1 MLEAHYSYIILYKYV
16 KKTAAFAAGSR
27 GGAGTALMP
36 IKKIEQLIKNEGKP
50 DIAIR
55 LARTQDMRRIQ
66 MLYAEVYGG
75 NYAISIITDKEKMR
89 RAIEND
95 SYYWLVA
102 ECEGR
107 IIGSLVYALD
117 LPDRLAK
124 AFGAVVSQDY
134 RKLDLARTM
143 MKLVLDD
150 ITQTQK
156 LVDVVYATTRTA
168 NYAPQKLTES
178 LGFVKL
184 GIFPNTHKVSEN
196 ETHCLTAYFTEEAL
210 KKREPRPNLIRE
222 IVPFYDLV
230 RKQLDFEAP
239 VVTEV
244 KSLYAENRHMV
255 PPLPME
261 TITAPAFIK
270 NRYKTLKS
278 NSFFEH
284 AYMPFHE
291 PNLLFIT
298 PDQSTEVYL
307 SYNQKDKYSV
317 VIGGVTREK
326 SSTVVLESIARK
338 LSEMNMAYIEII
350 LDAYTPQLQR
360 EAMDARYIP
369 SGYFPCAKKSAG
381 KRCDC
386 IVFSRT
392 FEVLDFRNVKLIS
405 LYKNFLREYLALWRE
420 HYIESAFRN
429 D

>member
-1 MLEAHYSYIILYKYV
+1 M
-16 KKTAAFAAGSR
+16 
-27 GGAGTALMP
+27 AL
-36 IKKIEQLIKNEGKP
+36 KKIEQTVRNEGKP
-50 DIAIR
+50 DVIIR
-55 LARTQDMRRIQ
+55 LAKVPDMRRIQ
-66 MLYAEVYGG
+66 VLYAEVYGP
-75 NYAISIITDKEKMR
+75 NYPISLVTDKDKMR

-95 SYYWLVA
+95 NYYWVVA
-102 ECEGR
+102 ESEGR

-117 LPDRLAK
+117 ISDRIAK

-134 RKLDLARTM
+134 RKLDLAYTM

-150 ITQTQK
+150 ITHTRK
-156 LVDVVYATTRTA
+156 LADVVYATTRTA
-168 NYAPQKLTES
+168 SHAPQKLTES

-210 KKREPRPNLIRE
+210 KKREPKPNLVKE

-230 RKQLDFEAP
+230 RKQINLEEP
-239 VVTEV
+239 IITEV
-244 KSLYAENRHMV
+244 KSLYQENRHMI
-255 PPLPME
+255 PPMPLE
-261 TITAPAFIK
+261 IITAPAFVK
-270 NRYKTLKS
+270 NRFKSLKS

-284 AYMPFHE
+284 SYMPFHE
-291 PNLLFIT
+291 PNLLFIA

-307 SYNQKDKYSV
+307 SYSQKDKYSV
-317 VIGGVTREK
+317 IMGGITNEK
-326 SSTVVLESIARK
+326 SATVVLESIARK
-338 LSEMNMAYIEII
+338 LNEMNMAYIEII

-369 SGYFPCAKKSAG
+369 SGYFPCIKKSG
-381 KRCDC
+381 SRRCDC

-392 FEVLDFRNVKLIS
+392 FEVLDFRNVKLLS
-405 LYKNFLREYLALWRE
+405 LYKNFLREYLTLWRE

>member
-1 MLEAHYSYIILYKYV
+1 MTL
-16 KKTAAFAAGSR
+16 KK
-27 GGAGTALMP
+27 M
-36 IKKIEQLIKNEGKP
+36 EQTIKNGGKA
-50 DIAIR
+50 DITIR
-55 LARTQDMRRIQ
+55 LAKIPDMRRIQ

-75 NYAISIITDKEKMR
+75 NYAISLITDKDKMR

-102 ECEGR
+102 ESEGR

-117 LPDRLAK
+117 ISDRIAK
-124 AFGAVVSQDY
+124 AFGAVVSKEY
-134 RKLDLARTM
+134 RKLDLAYTM
-143 MKLVLDD
+143 MKLVLDA
-150 ITQTQK
+150 ITHTHK
-156 LVDVVYATTRTA
+156 LADVVYATTRTA
-168 NYAPQKLTES
+168 SHAPQKLTES

-184 GIFPNTHKVSEN
+184 GIFPNTHKVNEN

-210 KKREPRPNLIRE
+210 KKREPKPNLVHE

-230 RKQLDFEAP
+230 RRQINLEAP
-239 VVTEV
+239 AVTEV
-244 KSLYAENRHMV
+244 ESLYQENRHMI
-255 PPLPME
+255 PPLPLE
-261 TITAPAFIK
+261 IITAPAFIK
-270 NRYKTLKS
+270 NRFKNLKS

-291 PNLLFIT
+291 PNLLFIA

-317 VIGGVTREK
+317 IMGGVTKET
-326 SSTVVLESIARK
+326 SATVVLESIALK
-338 LSEMNMAYIEII
+338 LSDMNMAYVEII

-369 SGYFPCAKKSAG
+369 SGYFPCVKKSG
-381 KRCDC
+381 NKRYDC

-392 FEVLDFRNVKLIS
+392 FEVLDFRNVKLLS
-405 LYKNFLREYLALWRE
+405 LYKNFLREYLSLWRE

>member
-1 MLEAHYSYIILYKYV
+1 MTL
-16 KKTAAFAAGSR
+16 KK
-27 GGAGTALMP
+27 M
-36 IKKIEQLIKNEGKP
+36 EQTIKNGGKA
-50 DIAIR
+50 DITIR
-55 LARTQDMRRIQ
+55 LAKIPDMRRIQ

-75 NYAISIITDKEKMR
+75 NYAISLITDKDKMR

-102 ECEGR
+102 ESEGR

-117 LPDRLAK
+117 ISDRIAK
-124 AFGAVVSQDY
+124 AFGAVVSKDY
-134 RKLDLARTM
+134 RKLDLAYTM
-143 MKLVLDD
+143 MKLVLDA
-150 ITQTQK
+150 ITHTHK
-156 LVDVVYATTRTA
+156 LADVVYATTRTA
-168 NYAPQKLTES
+168 SHAPQKLTES
-178 LGFVKL
+178 LGFIKL
-184 GIFPNTHKVSEN
+184 GIFPNTHKVNEN

-210 KKREPRPNLIRE
+210 KKREPKPNLVHE

-230 RKQLDFEAP
+230 RRQINLEAP
-239 VVTEV
+239 AVTDV
-244 KSLYAENRHMV
+244 KSLYQENRHMI
-255 PPLPME
+255 PPLPLE
-261 TITAPAFIK
+261 IITAPAFIK
-270 NRYKTLKS
+270 NRFKNLKS

-291 PNLLFIT
+291 PNLLFIA

-317 VIGGVTREK
+317 IMGGVTKET
-326 SSTVVLESIARK
+326 SATVVLESIARK
-338 LSEMNMAYIEII
+338 LSDMNMAYVEII

-369 SGYFPCAKKSAG
+369 SGYFPCVKKSG
-381 KRCDC
+381 SKRYDC

-392 FEVLDFRNVKLIS
+392 FEVLDFRNVKLLS
-405 LYKNFLREYLALWRE
+405 LYKNFLREYLSLWRE

>member
-1 MLEAHYSYIILYKYV
+1 MA
-16 KKTAAFAAGSR
+16 
-27 GGAGTALMP
+27 
-36 IKKIEQLIKNEGKP
+36 IKKIEQVIKNEGLP
-50 DIAIR
+50 EITIR
-55 LARTQDMRRIQ
+55 LAKVADMRRIQ
-66 MLYAEVYGG
+66 VLYTEVYGG
-75 NYAISIITDKEKMR
+75 NYSISLITDKDKMR

-102 ECEGR
+102 ESGGR

-117 LPDRLAK
+117 IADRISK
-124 AFGAVVSQDY
+124 AFGAVVSKDY
-134 RKLDLARTM
+134 RKLNLAHTM

-156 LVDVVYATTRTA
+156 LAEVVYATTRTA
-168 NYAPQKLTES
+168 SHAPQKLTES
-178 LGFVKL
+178 LGFIKL

-210 KKREPRPNLIRE
+210 KKREPKPNLVKE

-230 RKQLDFEAP
+230 RRQLNLDEP

-244 KSLYAENRHMV
+244 KSLYQENRQMI
-255 PPLPME
+255 PPLPLE
-261 TITAPAFIK
+261 TITASAFIK
-270 NRYKTLKS
+270 NRFKNLKS

-284 AYMPFHE
+284 SYMPFHE
-291 PNLLFIT
+291 PNLLFIA

-307 SYNQKDKYSV
+307 NYSQKDKYSV
-317 VIGGVTREK
+317 VMGGVTREK

-338 LSEMNMAYIEII
+338 LNEMNMSYIEIL

-360 EAMDARYIP
+360 EALDARYIP
-369 SGYFPCAKKSAG
+369 SGYFPCIKRSAN
-381 KRCDC
+381 KRYDC

-392 FEVLDFRNVKLIS
+392 FEVLDFRNVKLLS
-405 LYKNFLREYLALWRE
+405 LYKNFLREYLSLWRE